1 PRQCPDLRIARSLG
15 VQCLHPQVAQEGVD
29 VPSGAPIAR
38 APVGAMRA
46 TAPDT
51 YVVRLQSRSGVTH
64 FVKLVFTK
72 PRRVATSTT
81 RP

>member
-1 PRQCPDLRIARSLG
+1 
-15 VQCLHPQVAQEGVD
+15 
-29 VPSGAPIAR
+29 
-38 APVGAMRA
+38 MRA

-72 PRRVATSTT
+72 PRRAATSTT